1 MIDNKDNPLKRLSIL
16 LPNDYQRGDPAVLGL
31 MDDMHQQVNM
41 ALSLGKLTKLHNS
54 QYCEAAS
61 QQCLEELAALGIKL
75 ERSLSMAEA
84 KLLLSLFQPPSHH
97 QLEILKHF
105 KIKNRSEITQIQALL
120 LIQTLFSD
128 PTNIEQWK
136 HRPPTS
142 KVKQGILF
150 MGGQLNRSMTQLEAQ
165 SELIHYASKNPN
177 RFLEW
182 QHIEQLFLSVNDI
195 KTLEQHKARK
205 ITWKR
210 FFQIYDAIKSS
221 GIEPDSIN
229 ADKIHQHMKQ
239 VSLAR
244 KKSLSGQLLTR
255 QLNMT
260 YSQFKAPL

>member
-1 MIDNKDNPLKRLSIL
+1 MTDTNDNPLKKLSIL
-16 LPNDYQRGDPAVLGL
+16 LSNDYRRGNPAGLGL
-31 MDDMHQQVNM
+31 MDNMHQQVSM
-41 ALSLGKLTKLHNS
+41 ALSLGHLTKLHIS
-54 QYCEAAS
+54 RYAEPATK
-61 QQCLEELAALGIKL
+61 QCLEELAALGIKL
-75 ERSLSMAEA
+75 ERSLLMAEA
-84 KLLLSLFQPPSHH
+84 KLLLNLFQPPNHH

-120 LIQTLFSD
+120 LIQALFSD
-128 PTNIEQWK
+128 PANIEQWK

-142 KVKQGILF
+142 GVKQGILF

-165 SELIHYASKNPN
+165 SKLIHYGSENPHK
-177 RFLEW
+177 FLEW
-182 QHIEQLFLSVNDI
+182 MHIEQLFLSVNDI
-195 KTLEQHKARK
+195 KTLKQHKARK